1 MSKTLIMH
9 NRRQRC
15 LIVATEAAKIA
26 RDAHV
31 QHGPY
36 CKGYGCSCARSTMDL
51 LSEANKLVGKSA
63 LFNKGDLNAVLA
75 LTATRH
81 NWTDVGLFS
90 AYKFRTAH
98 LMDVAAGLVSTCER
112 EDPDAFGG
120 AA

>member
-26 RDAHV
+26 RDAYV

-36 CKGYGCSCARSTMDL
+36 CKGYGCSCARSIMDL
-51 LSEANKLVGKSA
+51 LSEANKLVGKPV
-63 LFNKGDLNAVLA
+63 LFNKGDLNAMLA
-75 LTATRH
+75 LCAVRH
-81 NWTDVGLFS
+81 NWTDVALFS
-90 AYKFRTAH
+90 AYKFRTGH
-98 LMDVAAGLVSTCER
+98 LMDVAAGLALTCEKK
-112 EDPDAFGG
+112 DPDPFGG